1 MQRAREAD
9 AALYIG
15 VGEPLVAE
23 DGGSE
28 GPTLA

>member
-9 AALYIG
+9 AALYNG